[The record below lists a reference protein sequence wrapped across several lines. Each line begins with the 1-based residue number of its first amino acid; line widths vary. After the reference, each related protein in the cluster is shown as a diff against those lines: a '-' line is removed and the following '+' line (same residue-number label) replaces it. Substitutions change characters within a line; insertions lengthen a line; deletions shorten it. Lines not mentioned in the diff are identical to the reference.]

1 MKNRKN
7 QMAALAAAGILTVC
21 LVAGGLAG
29 CGKKEVEARPSSQRQ
44 SQADANTIEW
54 KGKRYTYNNDLTNI
68 LFLGIDKSEQINDSY
83 APGDAGQADCIML
96 LSLDQTTDQARIL
109 QINRNTMT
117 KVDIYDVSGNYYTS
131 IDSQLATQYGYSI
144 GGASSSW
151 AMEKTVSELL
161 YNVPIDGYF
170 SMDMSG
176 IAEINDALGQ
186 VTVTMAEDY
195 TEIDPAFEKGASV
208 KLTGDQAERFLR
220 YRDTDEFNS
229 NEGRMHRQVEYITAM
244 LDTVRN
250 TGGRQLYDILSPYL
264 DTYIVTDMDA
274 EQLNAFA
281 SYEYLTDDVSY
292 LPGETVQGEIYEEF
306 YVDEE
311 ALQDEIIHTFYK
323 EVKS

>member
-1 MKNRKN
+1 MKNRKK
-7 QMAALAAAGILTVC
+7 QIASLAITGMLTLC
-21 LVAGGLAG
+21 LASGLLSG
-29 CGKKEVEARPSSQRQ
+29 CGKKDVEASETSERQ
-44 SQADANTIEW
+44 SQADANTVEW
-54 KGKRYTYNNDLTNI
+54 KGKKYTYNTELTNI
-68 LFLGIDKSEQINDSY
+68 LFLGVDKAEQINDSY
-83 APGDAGQADCIML
+83 APGNAGQADCIML
-96 LSLDQTTDQARIL
+96 LSLDESAKQARIL

-117 KVDIYDVSGNYYTS
+117 EVDIYDVSGNYYTS
-131 IDSQLATQYGYSI
+131 MDSQLATQYGYSI

-186 VTVTMAEDY
+186 VTVTMADDY
-195 TEIDPAFEKGASV
+195 TQIDPSFQKGASV
-208 KLTGDQAERFLR
+208 KLTGEQAEEFLR

-229 NEGRMHRQVEYITAM
+229 NEGRMHRQVEYVTAM
-244 LDTVRN
+244 LDTVRSA
-250 TGGRQLYDILSPYL
+250 GSRQLYDILSPYL

-274 EQLNAFA
+274 DQLNAFA
-281 SYEYLTDDVSY
+281 SYEYLTDEVSY

-311 ALQDEIIHTFYK
+311 ALQDQIIQTFYK
-323 EVKS
+323 EVE

>member
-1 MKNRKN
+1 MKNRKRK
-7 QMAALAAAGILTVC
+7 LTVLAMTGVLTLC
-21 LVAGGLAG
+21 LASGVLTG
-29 CGKKEVEARPSSQRQ
+29 CGNKKVEASQTSERQ
-44 SQADANTIEW
+44 SQADANTVEW
-54 KGKRYTYNNDLTNI
+54 KGKKYTYNNDLINI

-96 LSLDQTTDQARIL
+96 LSLDKSSKQGRIL

-117 KVDIYDVSGNYYTS
+117 EVDIYDVSGNYFTS

-176 IAEINDALGQ
+176 IPEINDALGQ
-186 VTVTMAEDY
+186 VTVTMADDY
-195 TEIDPAFEKGASV
+195 TQIDPSFQKGSSV
-208 KLTGDQAERFLR
+208 KLTGEQAEEFLR
-220 YRDTDEFNS
+220 YRDNDEFNS
-229 NEGRMHRQVEYITAM
+229 NEGRMHRQVEYVTAM
-244 LDTVRN
+244 LDTVQS
-250 TGGRQLYDILSPYL
+250 TGSRKLYDILSPYL

-274 EQLNAFA
+274 DQLNAFA
-281 SYEYLTDDVSY
+281 SYQYLTDDVNY

-311 ALQDEIIHTFYK
+311 ALQDQIIHTFYK
-323 EVKS
+323 EVE